1 MNMGMT
7 KEDDG
12 EMRNEAANDLDEE
25 KQKYGVPMLTKGL
38 DLLELLAEYPSGLTV
53 QEMVDVLNHS
63 KTSTYR
69 IIKSLEER
77 GYIRK
82 REETNQY
89 FLSRKFL
96 KLGLSALGESNIVER
111 SMEAMRKLRDKL
123 REAVMLG
130 VLTGNEV
137 VLLEQVLGSHRFS
150 FILTPGTHFCLHASA
165 PGKVL
170 LAYLDEK
177 EREEIL
183 STLDYEV
190 FNGATIK
197 NGQELRRELEQ
208 VRACGYAVDRA
219 EEMEGVHC
227 VAAPVFNPFGR
238 VVATIWT
245 SGPSGRLTQA
255 MFPEVGREVIAAAR
269 SVSANLG
276 YQG

>member
-1 MNMGMT
+1 MLIMGQEYT
-7 KEDDG
+7 EKITIEED
-12 EMRNEAANDLDEE
+12 

-53 QEMVDVLNHS
+53 QEMVDILSHS

-69 IIKSLEER
+69 IVKSLEER
-77 GYIRK
+77 GYVRK

-96 KLGLSALGESNIVER
+96 KLGLAALGESNIVER
-111 SMEAMRKLRDKL
+111 SMEFMRKLRDCL

-130 VLTGNEV
+130 VLVGNEV

-170 LAYLDEK
+170 LAFLEEN

-183 STLDYEV
+183 KTIVYEV
-190 FNGATIK
+190 FNMDTIK
-197 NGQELRRELEQ
+197 NEEELRRELQ
-208 VRACGYAVDRA
+208 KVKDCGYAVDCA

-227 VAAPVFNPFGR
+227 VAAPVFNQFGR
-238 VVATIWT
+238 VVATVWT
-245 SGPSGRLTQA
+245 SGPSGRLTREK
-255 MFPEVGREVIAAAR
+255 FPEVGKEVIKAAQAI
-269 SVSANLG
+269 SANLG
-276 YQG
+276 FHP

>member
-1 MNMGMT
+1 MT
-7 KEDDG
+7 IG
-12 EMRNEAANDLDEE
+12 EGQAGIETVKGEVTDEE
-25 KQKYGVPMLTKGL
+25 KQKYGVPMLEKGL
-38 DLLELLAEYPSGLTV
+38 DLLELLAEYPAGLTV

-82 REETNQY
+82 REETNHY

-96 KLGLSALGESNIVER
+96 KLGLAALGETNIVER
-111 SMEAMRKLRDKL
+111 SLEQMRKLRDKL

-130 VLTGNEV
+130 VLVGNEV

-170 LAYLDEK
+170 LAFQEER

-183 STLDYEV
+183 KNLTYEV
-190 FNGATIK
+190 FNEHTIRDEK
-197 NGQELRRELEQ
+197 ELRRELQQ
-208 VRACGYAVDRA
+208 VRVCGYATDRA

-227 VAAPVFNPFGR
+227 VAAPVFNSFGQ
-238 VVATIWT
+238 VVAAIWT
-245 SGPSGRLTQA
+245 SGPSGRLAQA
-255 MFPEVGREVIAAAR
+255 MFPEVGREVIGAAGA
-269 SVSANLG
+269 VSANLG
-276 YQG
+276 FQP

>member
-1 MNMGMT
+1 MGQEYT
-7 KEDDG
+7 EEITTED
-12 EMRNEAANDLDEE
+12 E

-53 QEMVDVLNHS
+53 QEMVGVLNHS

-69 IIKSLEER
+69 LIKSLEER

-96 KLGLSALGESNIVER
+96 KLGLAALGESNIVE
-111 SMEAMRKLRDKL
+111 SSLEYMRKLRDRL

-130 VLTGNEV
+130 VLVENEV

-170 LAYLDEK
+170 LAFLEEK
-177 EREEIL
+177 EREEVL
-183 STLDYEV
+183 KTLVYEV
-190 FNGATIK
+190 FNGNTIK
-197 NGQELRRELEQ
+197 NEGELRQTLQQ
-208 VRACGYAVDRA
+208 VRECGYAVDRA

-227 VAAPVFNPFGR
+227 VAAPVFNQFGR
-238 VVATIWT
+238 VVAAIWT
-245 SGPSGRLTQA
+245 SGPSGRMPYAL
-255 MFPEVGREVIAAAR
+255 FPEIGGEVMRAAR
-269 SVSANLG
+269 SISANLG
-276 YQG
+276 YCL